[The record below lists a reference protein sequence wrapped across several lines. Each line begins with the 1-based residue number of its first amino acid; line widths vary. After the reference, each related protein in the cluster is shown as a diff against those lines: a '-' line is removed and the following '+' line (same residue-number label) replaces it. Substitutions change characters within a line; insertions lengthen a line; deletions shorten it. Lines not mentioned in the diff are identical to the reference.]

1 MVAYILKSQ
10 TQSSDS
16 WPDAQTGHPH
26 TSDCHR
32 MNTRT
37 VNPLTCV
44 RVTYIRYTPNSY
56 HVPRHHGHTLHTQ
69 HPLRDRNRNR
79 HEL

>member
-1 MVAYILKSQ
+1 MVAYILKSR

-32 MNTRT
+32 MNTGT

-44 RVTYIRYTPNSY
+44 GVTCMRYT
-56 HVPRHHGHTLHTQ
+56 VR
-69 HPLRDRNRNR
+69 
-79 HEL
+79 